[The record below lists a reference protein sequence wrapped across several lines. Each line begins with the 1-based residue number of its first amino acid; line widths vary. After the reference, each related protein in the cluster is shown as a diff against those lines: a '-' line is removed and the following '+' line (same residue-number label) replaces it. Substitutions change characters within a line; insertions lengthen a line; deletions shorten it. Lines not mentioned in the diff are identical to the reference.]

1 MTDVVAVV
9 LLVVIVLVIVV
20 GLVLFRRS
28 WRVAEPDEALII
40 SGFRSS
46 GPPEGALESMGFRI
60 VTGRGAF
67 VIPGI
72 TKVRTLS
79 LEAHE
84 SEITVPCV
92 SQQKIR
98 LDLRGVVVYKVGDD
112 YRSIANAARR
122 FLDRPAAELESK
134 VQNVFVG
141 HLRAI
146 AGSMTVE
153 EMISDQDK
161 FAQQVRDRCSQEM
174 ESFGLVIDSFQIQEI
189 TSPSNYIENLAVP
202 HQAEVEQNARIARA
216 NADRQAVAQEQAAA
230 AQIAEAVRNTNI
242 KKAGFQAEVDQANQ
256 NAAQQGPLAEAKS
269 RQAVVEQQTLV
280 AQLQAQQTEQQLQV
294 DVRKPAD
301 AEAYRQ
307 TTLAT
312 AARDA
317 HIRGAEADAQ
327 EVRLRAEAA
336 ATQVRVSAEAAAAA
350 LKVQAEAQA
359 AATRLNGQADADAIR
374 ARGMAEADA
383 VRARMEAE
391 AAGIERRAAALS
403 QNQESVIAQEIA
415 EHLPEIVRAAASSF
429 DNVGT
434 FTVLN
439 GAQGVTAAMAEVI
452 QQAGALAGIA
462 RHALAPNVGPH
473 ENHSN
478 GSGGNGANGA
488 SGANGSSGGSG
499 ASGATNGDR
508 PRAAIGG
515 GRRRGLV
522 GPASGTGGGDG
533 SAGGSAGPSAA
544 APTDPGPTRP

>member
-1 MTDVVAVV
+1 MTDVIAVV
-9 LLVVIVLVIVV
+9 LLVVIVLVIIV

-40 SGFRSS
+40 SGFRSA

-122 FLDRPAAELESK
+122 FLDRPAVELESK

-141 HLRAI
+141 HLRA
-146 AGSMTVE
+146 
-153 EMISDQDK
+153 ISDQDK

-462 RHALAPNVGPH
+462 RRALAPNVGPH
-473 ENHSN
+473 EDHSN
-478 GSGGNGANGA
+478 GTGGSGK
-488 SGANGSSGGSG
+488 NGSSGSNGTTASNG
-499 ASGATNGDR
+499 ASAATNGER
-508 PRAAIGG
+508 PRAAVGG

-522 GPASGTGGGDG
+522 EPAGGPAGTDG
-533 SAGGSAGPSAA
+533 SSASPSS
-544 APTDPGPTRP
+544 APPDPGPTRP

>member
-1 MTDVVAVV
+1 MNEIALITTIAVAV
-9 LLVVIVLVIVV
+9 LVALAIV
-20 GLVLFRRS
+20 VLFRLS
-28 WRVAEPDEALII
+28 WRIAEPDEALII

-46 GPPEGALESMGFRI
+46 GAGDGVGGRMGFRI
-60 VTGRGAF
+60 VTGRGAL
-67 VIPGI
+67 VIPGV

-112 YRSIANAARR
+112 YPSIANAARR

-174 ESFGLVIDSFQIQEI
+174 ESFGLVIDSFQIQAI
-189 TSPSNYIENLAVP
+189 TSPSAYIENLAVP

-216 NADRQAVAQEQAAA
+216 IADREAVAQEQAAA
-230 AQIAEAVRNTNI
+230 AQIASSVRDTEI
-242 KKAGFQAEVDQANQ
+242 KKAGFQAEVDRANQ
-256 NAAQQGPLAEAKS
+256 DAAQQGPLAQATA
-269 RQAVVEQQTLV
+269 RQAVVQEETKV
-280 AQLQAQQTEQQLQV
+280 AELQAAQKEQQLQV
-294 DVRKPAD
+294 DVRRPAD

-312 AARDA
+312 AARDVA
-317 HIRGAEADAQ
+317 IREAEAEAQ
-327 EVRLRAEAA
+327 QVRLHAEAA
-336 ATQVRVSAEAAAAA
+336 AAQTRVQAEAAAAA

-359 AATRLNGQADADAIR
+359 AATRLNGQAEADAIR

-383 VRARMEAE
+383 VKARMEAE

-403 QNQESVIAQEIA
+403 QNQEAVIAQQIA
-415 EHLPEIVRAAASSF
+415 ENLPAIVEAAASPF
-429 DNVGT
+429 EHVGN

-439 GAQGVTAAMAEVI
+439 GAEGVTGALAQII
-452 QQAGALAGIA
+452 QQAGTLAGMA
-462 RHALAPNVGPH
+462 RETLMPKPITTNSRV
-473 ENHSN
+473 ES
-478 GSGGNGANGA
+478 ANGA
-488 SGANGSSGGSG
+488 SEPNGEGRVTPGTRPARSRARAIAASPASSSPALPTDGGSG
-499 ASGATNGDR
+499 RNGPGDTGA
-508 PRAAIGG
+508 
-515 GRRRGLV
+515 
-522 GPASGTGGGDG
+522 PA
-533 SAGGSAGPSAA
+533 
-544 APTDPGPTRP
+544 

>member
-1 MTDVVAVV
+1 MTDIVLIVVVAAVAAVIVALV
-9 LLVVIVLVIVV
+9 LL
-20 GLVLFRRS
+20 FRLS

-40 SGFRSS
+40 SGLRATSA
-46 GPPEGALESMGFRI
+46 PEGAGESMGFRI
-60 VTGRGAF
+60 VTGRGAL
-67 VIPGI
+67 VMPGV

-122 FLDRPAAELESK
+122 FLDRPAEELESK

-174 ESFGLVIDSFQIQEI
+174 ESFGLVIDSFQIQAI

-216 NADRQAVAQEQAAA
+216 NADRTAVAEEQAAA
-230 AQIAEAVRNTNI
+230 AQIAEAIRNTSI
-242 KKAGFQAEVDQANQ
+242 KKAGFQADTDQADRI
-256 NAAQQGPLAEAKS
+256 AAQQGPLAEARS
-269 RQAVVEQQTLV
+269 RQAVVEQETLV

-307 TTLAT
+307 TTLAA

-317 HIRGAEADAQ
+317 HISGAEADAQ

-336 ATQVRVSAEAAAAA
+336 AAQVRVSAEAAAAA

-359 AATRLNGQADADAIR
+359 AATRLNGQAEADAIR

-391 AAGIERRAAALS
+391 ALGIERRAAALS
-403 QNQESVIAQEIA
+403 QNQEAVIAQQIS

-429 DNVGT
+429 DNVQS

-462 RHALAPNVGPH
+462 RRALTPEIHAANGSTNGSTNGQVR
-473 ENHSN
+473 N
-478 GSGGNGANGA
+478 GSGADLA
-488 SGANGSSGGSG
+488 
-499 ASGATNGDR
+499 
-508 PRAAIGG
+508 RAAGARDG
-515 GRRRGLV
+515 LPNARRRTV
-522 GPASGTGGGDG
+522 K
-533 SAGGSAGPSAA
+533 AGGSATSATATEVVSADRASDGSADEA
-544 APTDPGPTRP
+544 AR